1 MVGEC
6 IESRLLFTRVRT
18 LQCRLLGEKK
28 KKKKNTEDFLGV
40 LIGMSESERE
50 ERKKE
55 KKKTNARMDL
65 SDRLLLALSIHGLQS
80 NLKVRCS
87 N

>member
-18 LQCRLLGEKK
+18 LQCQLLGGKK
-28 KKKKNTEDFLGV
+28 KKKETEDFLV
-40 LIGMSESERE
+40 LLIGMRV
-50 ERKKE
+50 RGKKE
-55 KKKTNARMDL
+55 RKKTNAHMDL
-65 SDRLLLALSIHGLQS
+65 SDRLLLALSIHALQS

>member
-6 IESRLLFTRVRT
+6 IESRLLVFV
-18 LQCRLLGEKK
+18 LLPCNVSFWGKK
-28 KKKKNTEDFLGV
+28 KEKETEDFLV
-40 LIGMSESERE
+40 LLIGMRERE
-50 ERKKE
+50 RERGKKKE
-55 KKKTNARMDL
+55 RKKTNAHMDL
-65 SDRLLLALSIHGLQS
+65 SDRLLLALSIRGLQS

>member
-1 MVGEC
+1 MVGEG

-18 LQCRLLGEKK
+18 LQCQLLGGKK
-28 KKKKNTEDFLGV
+28 KKRKTEDFLV
-40 LIGMSESERE
+40 LLIGMRV
-50 ERKKE
+50 RGKKKE
-55 KKKTNARMDL
+55 RKKTNARMDL